1 MKKFKSLTLVL
12 IILMFISLLPIP
24 AAALDDPETEAAA
37 VVVMDTDTGDIL
49 FSKNAGQS
57 RAPASTTK
65 LMTAL
70 LVAEA
75 IEEGS
80 IGLADEVTAS
90 DNCQYNLDVQS
101 SHANPA
107 IVPGEVLSVEELL
120 YCAMLASANEACNIL
135 AEYVSGSVDE
145 FVELMN
151 RRAAELGCADTHFS
165 DANGMGGSSH
175 YTTAHDLA
183 LIAREAVTHTLI
195 LTVCGAASYT
205 VPATNVAQARELAN
219 TNQLLNADSNYYN
232 ENAYGLKTGF
242 TSEAGYCL
250 VSAGEYNDINI
261 VSVVMGCPEDGQ
273 QFSNSDRMLDW
284 VFDNFSRRTILSST
298 TTLDTVPVEMGDLD
312 STGVRAE
319 NSVILLLPNDQD
331 LGNVVYEVTYNH
343 EINGET
349 LMAPIN
355 AGDTLGQVTVLMD
368 GVEYGTS
375 RLVATASVEM
385 SRLEYLRSQLTETLQ
400 TPAVRQIITILII
413 LLAVYLLLVLFYWIQ
428 RVRHLHSMR
437 VARRDRAI
445 ARAQQEAQ
453 WLDIPEP
460 EYDDPNIDF
469 FPEEDE
475 DDDYDPLPPAQDT
488 DDDYYDSY
496 Y

>member
-1 MKKFKSLTLVL
+1 MKKFKSLSLVL
-12 IILMFISLLPIP
+12 IILLFVTLLPVS
-24 AAALDDPETEAAA
+24 AAALDDPETDAQA
-37 VVVMDTDTGDIL
+37 VVVMDADTGDIL
-49 FSKNAGQS
+49 FAKNGGQT

-75 IEEGS
+75 INNGTVALS
-80 IGLADEVTAS
+80 DQVTAS
-90 DNCQYNLDVQS
+90 DNCQYNLDEQS

-107 IVPGEVLSVEELL
+107 IEPGEVMTVEELL
-120 YCAMLASANEACNIL
+120 YCAMLASANEACNVL
-135 AEYVSGSVDE
+135 AEHVAGSVDA
-145 FVELMN
+145 FVDLMN
-151 RRAAELGCADTHFS
+151 RRAAELGCTDTHFS
-165 DANGMGGSSH
+165 DANGMGGPDH

-183 LIAREAVTHTLI
+183 LIARQAVTNTLI
-195 LTVCGAASYT
+195 LTVCGTVEYT
-205 VPATNVAQARELAN
+205 VPPTNVAEARQLHN
-219 TNQLLNADSNYYN
+219 TNQLLNADSDFFN
-232 ENAYGLKTGF
+232 ENAYGLKTGY

-250 VSAGEYNDINI
+250 VSAGDYNEINI
-261 VSVVMGCPEDGQ
+261 ISVVMGCPEEGQ

-331 LGNVVYEVTYNH
+331 LGNVSYQVTYNH
-343 EINGET
+343 EQNGET

-385 SRLEYLRSQLTETLQ
+385 SRLEYLRSQLTTTLQ
-400 TPAVRQIITILII
+400 APAVRQIITILII

-428 RVRHLHSMR
+428 RVRHLHSLR

-453 WLDIPEP
+453 WLDIPDP
-460 EYDDPNIDF
+460 ADDDPNIDF
-469 FPEEDE
+469 FQEPDG
-475 DDDYDPLPPAQDT
+475 DYDQLPPSQDT
-488 DDDYYDSY
+488 EADDYYDY
-496 Y
+496 YN